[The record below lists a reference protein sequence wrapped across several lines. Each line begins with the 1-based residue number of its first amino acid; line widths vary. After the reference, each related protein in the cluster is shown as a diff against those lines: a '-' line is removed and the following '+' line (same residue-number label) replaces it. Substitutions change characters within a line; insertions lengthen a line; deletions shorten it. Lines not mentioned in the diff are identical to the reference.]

1 MATLGRSPGA
11 APLTSADIPDGSVTA
26 AKIATDTIVAG
37 DVAPNAITASELAD
51 DAVDTNAILNDAVT
65 NAKIGASAVGTT
77 EMAASVI
84 GVKPHIIPD
93 VLYPAWS
100 GLIDNHTGFTF
111 TDSST
116 SARAIISSGIVHH
129 SGSQE
134 KVGST
139 SMKFGLGSNL
149 GMADH
154 ADWETEEADFTIEFW
169 VYFTQGS
176 TYHTIW
182 SYGYTASGGLL
193 LQTDN
198 HATTPKMRIF
208 SDGNSAMVET
218 SVASLNT
225 WYHYAILRTGTTYK
239 IYRNGVETF
248 SGSCSGHD
256 IDGAHNEDASIGA
269 TTGQSYPTY
278 GYIDDFRFTKGL
290 AIYTGAFTPQTT
302 ALTTTWSG
310 GTNIAANATASNV
323 KLLIHSDNGGHVG
336 AYGTAQSDSRKYYY
350 TDIKGSKPIKDPRI
364 GAHFGSQRHKTK
376 SLQLLEQETA
386 IHGENVYSI
395 DGREWARAVGN
406 TQEVVNNLNGLYMM
420 IDQNHTTHF
429 YEFVCYCSSLN
440 MNLENFT
447 SNRHAEVSIDGG
459 AEASF
464 DTAESSVNSPLKSR
478 FVDAGS
484 LFSVVT
490 GQTLGIHTI
499 KIRTEDGSDRVQIYG
514 IEPIAQD
521 TSNVNHIQ
529 IPSQNVV
536 SYGKKF
542 TVADTLHYNPFA
554 LKTDGSAWTSSNYNS
569 SAAWPTGT
577 QAAQH
582 NIDTATSLGLA
593 AWVSTNYY
601 YPYNGG
607 RVVVWVASDGTIKTS
622 VNMMPPNARNIGPTA
637 SNEKGDDSAGTTS
650 AAVAN
655 TQYLPTFTDQA
666 IDHSQ
671 AEIAKTFIWR
681 EIGNGAANG
690 GGHTGAGTYADAS
703 MLVGVDDIGYVMDD
717 GLTSLL
723 GDDVQPDT
731 PTALAPSGSGDG
743 WYFTFIGTGISYDHP
758 TNGIRQ
764 VAQNLPYGTHILKV
778 FYDGAIDMVL
788 DGVVIDSS
796 TGNGWEVM
804 DFNIYQPKKPPI
816 PENAVVLADYMLMAD
831 YVKATAGG
839 GAYVSKGTRLVS
851 VSRDMFHDTSGGA
864 FDNPAL
870 EPAVSAAPQG
880 FNITVTPNQSAG
892 VIKSKLAGFG
902 THTEVRCYSDSG
914 TGRGHIHVDDVAMN
928 GTDTG
933 TAYTGLITQDTAS
946 TLGVHTFESRN
957 RGTSNHNIQGMSI
970 VTPIHTSSHYQT
982 FETPYLHE
990 LVGGDRN
997 MEQTNLVVTPD
1008 GKTWD
1013 EVTRDTSYIGTC
1025 VLSLDCDG
1033 GEVDYSDPVRFDEC
1047 RGYNTDAENINHF
1060 NKDFA
1065 IAYDRYIC
1073 LKNGEYFIHVG
1084 CVLKPANSYQN
1095 LVFVKINGDSIFKAE
1110 GTANDPAGAVT
1121 PGSIDCVVQLKRGD
1135 YVQVFGGMW
1144 TNAEDWQNFH
1154 IERLSK

>member
-1 MATLGRSPGA
+1 MSRARDNANLGAQAGSGLDASDITTGVLPVGVTGGSGLNA
-11 APLTSADIPDGSVTA
+11 VPVPADA
-26 AKIATDTIVAG
+26 DTI
-37 DVAPNAITASELAD
+37 
-51 DAVDTNAILNDAVT
+51 
-65 NAKIGASAVGTT
+65 
-77 EMAASVI
+77 
-84 GVKPHIIPD
+84 PHIIPD
-93 VLYPAWS
+93 VLYPAVANIMVDGS
-100 GLIDNHTGFTF
+100 TALSAVTTGPN
-111 TDSST
+111 SST
-116 SARAIISSGIVHH
+116 VASS
-129 SGSQE
+129 
-134 KVGST
+134 K
-139 SMKFGLGSNL
+139 
-149 GMADH
+149 
-154 ADWETEEADFTIEFW
+154 
-169 VYFTQGS
+169 
-176 TYHTIW
+176 
-182 SYGYTASGGLL
+182 YGTV
-193 LQTDN
+193 Q
-198 HATTPKMRIF
+198 
-208 SDGNSAMVET
+208 SDGRM
-218 SVASLNT
+218 
-225 WYHYAILRTGTTYK
+225 
-239 IYRNGVETF
+239 
-248 SGSCSGHD
+248 
-256 IDGAHNEDASIGA
+256 
-269 TTGQSYPTY
+269 
-278 GYIDDFRFTKGL
+278 
-290 AIYTGAFTPQTT
+290 
-302 ALTTTWSG
+302 
-310 GTNIAANATASNV
+310 
-323 KLLIHSDNGGHVG
+323 
-336 AYGTAQSDSRKYYY
+336 YYY

-364 GAHFGSQRHKTK
+364 GAHFGSQRHKFK
-376 SLQLLEQETA
+376 SIQLLEQETA
-386 IHGENVYSI
+386 THGKDVYSI
-395 DGREWARAVGN
+395 DGREWIRFSDKTGAFGTLN
-406 TQEVVNNLNGLYMM
+406 NNLGNLIY
-420 IDQNHTTHF
+420 F
-429 YEFVCYCSSLN
+429 SS
-440 MNLENFT
+440 T
-447 SNRHAEVSIDGG
+447 A
-459 AEASF
+459 
-464 DTAESSVNSPLKSR
+464 DTAEDFLEVTGYFNAFNINMFCSTSRKASKIYIDGISNISSFTGNTSSVETPLVGR
-478 FVDAGS
+478 YVDGGS
-484 LFSVVT
+484 VLNIPIT
-490 GQTLGIHTI
+490 GVSLGVHTI
-499 KIRTEDGSDRVQIYG
+499 KIEMEGGNTNWNAYG
-514 IEPIAQD
+514 CELIAQD
-521 TSNVNHIQ
+521 TTSTATKSQIQ

-542 TVADTLHYNPFA
+542 TVSETKHYNPFA
-554 LKTDGSAWTSSNYNS
+554 FKTDGTTAWTSGNHNGT
-569 SAAWPTGT
+569 AWPVGTGSST
-577 QAAQH
+577 

-607 RVVVWVASDGTIKTS
+607 RVVKWVASDGTIKTS

-655 TQYLPTFTDQA
+655 TQPLPTFTDQA

-671 AEIAKTFIWR
+671 AELAKTFIWR